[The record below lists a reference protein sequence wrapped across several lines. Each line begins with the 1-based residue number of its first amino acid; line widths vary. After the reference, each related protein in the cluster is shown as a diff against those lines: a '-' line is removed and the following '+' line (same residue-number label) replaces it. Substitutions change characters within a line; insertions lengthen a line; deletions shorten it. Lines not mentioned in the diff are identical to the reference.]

1 MNIIYSL
8 VARGSLVLCEY
19 TDNEGDFPQLVR
31 RILVS
36 VKKTDEK

>member
-19 TDNEGDFPQLVR
+19 SESEGDFPQLVR
-31 RILVS
+31 KILVRT
-36 VKKTDEK
+36 KKTEEK